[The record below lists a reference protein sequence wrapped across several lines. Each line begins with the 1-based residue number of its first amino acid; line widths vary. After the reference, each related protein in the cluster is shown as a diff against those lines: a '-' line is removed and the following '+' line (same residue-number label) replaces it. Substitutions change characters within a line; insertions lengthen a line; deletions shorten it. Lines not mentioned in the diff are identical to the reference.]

1 MIETLLSAGQI
12 SAGAIYLSG
21 LCMGPEFV
29 TSCKGSQTEAL
40 RTLLS
45 PWPPKHVA
53 ASGAG
58 KHIGIVTANTSP
70 GSVQS
75 LGPAGATKPLA
86 LRRACK

>member
-29 TSCKGSQTEAL
+29 TSCKGSQTEDPAVPMATKAPEL
-40 RTLLS
+40 
-45 PWPPKHVA
+45 A

-58 KHIGIVTANTSP
+58 KHICIATANASP

-75 LGPAGATKPLA
+75 LGPAGATKSLA